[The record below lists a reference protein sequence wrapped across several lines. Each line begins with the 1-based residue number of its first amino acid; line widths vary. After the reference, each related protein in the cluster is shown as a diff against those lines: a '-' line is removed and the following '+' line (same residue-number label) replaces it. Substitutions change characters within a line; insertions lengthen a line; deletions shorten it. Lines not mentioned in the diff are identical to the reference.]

1 MKRIILLLI
10 ALALLACKKNIVP
23 KPDHFLNDKEMEQ
36 LMYDLALLEAFKNA
50 EPRLLDSLQ
59 INSKDFIYKKY
70 GIDSLAMAQNM
81 VYYASLPKEYDTIIK
96 KVERR
101 LKFQRD
107 SINNPNGLKNNQNKK

>member
-1 MKRIILLLI
+1 MKRIIPLLI

>member
-1 MKRIILLLI
+1 MKRIIPLLI

-59 INSKDFIYKKY
+59 ITALIALKWLRIWSITHPYLK
-70 GIDSLAMAQNM
+70 SMTL
-81 VYYASLPKEYDTIIK
+81 SS
-96 KVERR
+96 RR
-101 LKFQRD
+101 
-107 SINNPNGLKNNQNKK
+107 